1 MLKIGN
7 TQYYIDLDALADY
20 VTSKNND
27 ETYSESETYIEISD
41 DNTYTPK
48 SQRIMTKPRPKELEL
63 SKFEVIRDMLE
74 IIYSYNEDLDD
85 SLGTERALNK
95 TTISFKIAFN
105 TLQYYGILKTL

>member
-1 MLKIGN
+1 
-7 TQYYIDLDALADY
+7 
-20 VTSKNND
+20 
-27 ETYSESETYIEISD
+27 
-41 DNTYTPK
+41 
-48 SQRIMTKPRPKELEL
+48 
-63 SKFEVIRDMLE
+63 MLE